1 VAAVVSMLIS
11 LNMLEMG
18 LSNEDNGVLTLGEYQ
33 RAAMGT
39 CLPESENFAYMML
52 NLVAELGELSGK
64 VAKRIRKGRAL
75 VDGNELLPELDE
87 VWEDWAEFESGL
99 RSEAGDVLW
108 QLSGLCSVLGWDL
121 EEVARENL
129 AKLADRRE
137 RGKIDGEGD
146 RR

>member
-1 VAAVVSMLIS
+1 MVSMLIS

-18 LSNEDNGVLTLGEYQ
+18 LSNKDNGVLTLGEYQ

-87 VWEDWAEFESGL
+87 VWEGWAEFESGL

>member
-1 VAAVVSMLIS
+1 MAAEVSMLIS
-11 LNMLEMG
+11 RDMLEMG
-18 LSNEDNGVLTLGEYQ
+18 SSNEDNGVLTLGEYQ

-75 VDGNELLPELDE
+75 VDGNELVPQLDE
-87 VWEDWAEFESGL
+87 VWEDWSEFESGL

-121 EEVARENL
+121 EEVARDNL

>member
-1 VAAVVSMLIS
+1 MVSMLIS

-18 LSNEDNGVLTLGEYQ
+18 SSNKDNGGLTLGEYQ

-75 VDGNELLPELDE
+75 VDGNELVPELDE
-87 VWEDWAEFESGL
+87 VWEDWSEFESGL

-121 EEVARENL
+121 EEVARDNL

>member
-1 VAAVVSMLIS
+1 MVSMLIS

-18 LSNEDNGVLTLGEYQ
+18 SSNEDNGVLTLGEYQ

-75 VDGNELLPELDE
+75 VDGNELVPQLDE
-87 VWEDWAEFESGL
+87 VWEDWSEFESGL

-121 EEVARENL
+121 EEVARDNL

>member
-1 VAAVVSMLIS
+1 MVSMLIS

-18 LSNEDNGVLTLGEYQ
+18 SSNKDNGVLTLGEYQ

-75 VDGNELLPELDE
+75 VDGNELVPELDE
-87 VWEDWAEFESGL
+87 VWEDWSEFESGL

-121 EEVARENL
+121 EEVARDNL

>member
-1 VAAVVSMLIS
+1 MLIS

-18 LSNEDNGVLTLGEYQ
+18 SSNKDNGGMTLAEYQ

-39 CLPESENFAYMML
+39 CLPESGNFAYMML

-121 EEVARENL
+121 EEVARDNL

-137 RGKIDGEGD
+137 RGKIDGDGD

>member
-1 VAAVVSMLIS
+1 MVSMLIS

-18 LSNEDNGVLTLGEYQ
+18 SSNEDNGVLTLGEYQ

-75 VDGNELLPELDE
+75 VDGNELVPELDE
-87 VWEDWAEFESGL
+87 VWEDWSEFESGL

-121 EEVARENL
+121 EEVARDNL

>member
-1 VAAVVSMLIS
+1 MSIS

-18 LSNEDNGVLTLGEYQ
+18 LSNKDNGVLTLGEYQ

>member
-1 VAAVVSMLIS
+1 MVSMLIS

-18 LSNEDNGVLTLGEYQ
+18 LSNKDNGGLTLGEYQ

-87 VWEDWAEFESGL
+87 VWEDWSEFESGL